1 MLSWWVKMLRCFNT
15 FALKLRKKGKK
26 LTHKFNVFAKKN
38 HVIYY
43 EVKTGKK
50 RKITDVNMSGFILQG
65 CTESIQ
71 SIANVYP
78 DDWLLCIGYEYRGQ
92 YDCQIGLSGSVK
104 EDEINNPSL
113 TAVRECKEE
122 TGIEIN
128 IGNIINVCNCPGVNS
143 YTIRLDE
150 MNQYNITIVHK
161 INSGDTRNKI
171 QLMIH
176 GTLGELRNK
185 VKQGLKNLRIY
196 NPDGIDHF
204 VLMPICVANKI
215 ATDIT
220 NEKKMSNFKGYKFGI
235 TFRKLYNIQNVIHDI
250 IEND

>member
-1 MLSWWVKMLRCFNT
+1 MLRCFNT
-15 FALKLRKKGKK
+15 FALKLQKKGKK

-38 HVIYY
+38 HAIYY

-50 RKITDVNMSGFILQG
+50 RKMTDVNMSGFILQG

-104 EDEINNPSL
+104 EDEINSPSL

-161 INSGDTRNKI
+161 INSCDTRNKI

-176 GTLGELRNK
+176 GTLGELNK
-185 VKQGLKNLRIY
+185 QIKQGLKNLRIY

-204 VLMPICVANKI
+204 VLMPIYVANKI
-215 ATDIT
+215 ATDIA

-235 TFRKLYNIQNVIHDI
+235 TFRKLYNIQNVIRDI